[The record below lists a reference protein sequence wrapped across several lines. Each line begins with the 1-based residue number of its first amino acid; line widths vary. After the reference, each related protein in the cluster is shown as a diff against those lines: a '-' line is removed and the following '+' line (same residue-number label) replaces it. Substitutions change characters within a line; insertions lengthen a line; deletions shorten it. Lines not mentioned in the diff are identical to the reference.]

1 MAVIDTGK
9 GISKA
14 FLKEQLFQPFSQE
27 NPLQTGTG
35 LGLAIVNTIVRSQNV
50 NGKVDVWSSEGMGTE
65 IRVSFDAEVVDEEE
79 DMSSASSVTS
89 STSSLGR
96 DHSVSFLGFD
106 TKHRGHMLGLE
117 VLGAYAAAWHLEL
130 KDNGEILV
138 INEEELT
145 VLGEPSN
152 LHRPIIFLLTSRTA
166 AFTGI
171 RERINRS
178 GGYCQLLFKPI
189 GPQSFRKALY
199 SAVDWIEDQQ
209 PHEDSERP
217 QISRGNTG
225 DSQDSQESSSTISA
239 LSQTRFEK
247 DPLNFRA
254 PLTRRRS
261 EEQEQQAA
269 RPIMAPRGITYHT
282 LRKASVPVGEDTS
295 SHESLNQSDSASTVP
310 TIPLADGGVML
321 KASALPSEMPRP
333 ERKARIM
340 VVEDNVINRRVLGAF
355 LKKKV

>member
-35 LGLAIVNTIVRSQNV
+35 LGLAIVNSIVRSENV

-65 IRVSFDAEVVDEEE
+65 IRISFDVEVVDEEE
-79 DMSSASSVTS
+79 DTSSTSSVTS
-89 STSSLGR
+89 TTSSLGR
-96 DHSVSFLGFD
+96 DHSITFLAFD

-117 VLGAYAAAWHLEL
+117 VLGAYAAAWHFEL
-130 KDNGEILV
+130 KDNGEVLV
-138 INEEELT
+138 INEEDLT

-152 LHRPIIFLLTSRTA
+152 LHRPIIFLLTSRSV
-166 AFTGI
+166 AFNDV
-171 RERINRS
+171 RERINRA

-189 GPQSFRKALY
+189 GPDSFRHTLH
-199 SAVDWIEDQQ
+199 SAVDWIEDRQS
-209 PHEDSERP
+209 HAGSERP
-217 QISRGNTG
+217 QILRGDTDG
-225 DSQDSQESSSTISA
+225 SQESQESSSTVSA
-239 LSQTRFEK
+239 LSQTRFVK
-247 DPLNFRA
+247 DPLNNRA

-261 EEQEQQAA
+261 EEQEQLAA
-269 RPIMAPRGITYHT
+269 RPTMAPRGITYHAPT
-282 LRKASVPVGEDTS
+282 NDPVPVGDEASSYESPNPTS
-295 SHESLNQSDSASTVP
+295 PTSTVS
-310 TIPLADGGVML
+310 TISLADGGFML
-321 KASALPSEMPRP
+321 KAAAVPSQMPRT